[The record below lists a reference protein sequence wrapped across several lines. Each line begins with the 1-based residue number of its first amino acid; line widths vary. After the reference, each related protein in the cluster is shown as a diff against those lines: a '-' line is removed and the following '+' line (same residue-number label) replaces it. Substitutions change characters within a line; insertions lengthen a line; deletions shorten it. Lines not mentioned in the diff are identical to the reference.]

1 MTKMPAL
8 FIGHG
13 SPMNA
18 IEENT
23 FTEAWAERA
32 KSLPRPERILCVSA
46 HWFTEGTRVL
56 DTRRPRMV
64 YDMYGFPEALY
75 RVVFAA
81 PGAPDTAARA
91 RDLIDRPVSVDNS
104 WGFDH
109 GAWSVL
115 CRMYPEADI
124 PVLMLSVDAYASMEE
139 HAAIG
144 RRLRALRDEGVLII
158 GSGNIVHNLARVDWH
173 TPGGYQWA
181 SDFDGYIK
189 RSILE
194 GNADKV
200 IHYEQAGSSASLAFR
215 TVEHYAPLLYA
226 MGAADEQDDIRV
238 FNEACVLGSLSMT
251 SYQFG

>member
-1 MTKMPAL
+1 MTRMPAL

-18 IEENT
+18 IEDNAYT
-23 FTEAWAERA
+23 AAWAARA
-32 KSLPRPERILCVSA
+32 NSLPRPERILCVSA
-46 HWFTEGTRVL
+46 HWFTEGTRLL
-56 DTRRPRMV
+56 DTRNPRMV

-91 RDLIDRPVSVDNS
+91 RELIERPVSVDNS

-124 PVLMLSVDAYASMEE
+124 PVLMLSVDAHASMEE

-158 GSGNIVHNLARVDWH
+158 GSGNIVHNLARIDWH

-181 SDFDGYIK
+181 TDFDGYVK
-189 RSILE
+189 RHILE

-200 IHYEQAGSSASLAFR
+200 IRYEQAGSSAALAFR

-226 MGAADEQDDIRV
+226 MGAAHEGDEVQV
-238 FNEACVLGSLSMT
+238 FNEACLLGSLSMT